1 MEACKEGQWV
11 KVLAVKFD
19 DYLSLIPGSYR
30 VDGESRVLTALQI
43 PWHVRHCPLRFTPP
57 APRLIA
63 SSSNESQSPLWPL
76 THPGHSSHLFAARSW
91 YCWVWVAD
99 QLKAFT
105 NCPAVYSRT
114 DFFFY
119 FIKRHICP
127 FMENC
132 STTILK
138 LMKRPNAL
146 FSYSSWYTINFLSLD
161 NIFNHTRPHK

>member
-19 DYLSLIPGSYR
+19 DDLSLIPGSYR
-30 VDGESRVLTALQI
+30 VDGESRVLTALQM
-43 PWHVRHCPLRFTPP
+43 PRHVQHCPLRFTFS
-57 APRLIA
+57 PRLI
-63 SSSNESQSPLWPL
+63 SSSSDESQSSLWPL
-76 THPGHSSHLFAARSW
+76 THPGYSSHLFAARSW
-91 YCWVWVAD
+91 YCWVWVTD
-99 QLKAFT
+99 QLKGFT

-114 DFFFY
+114 DFFY

-138 LMKRPNAL
+138 LMKKPSAL
-146 FSYSSWYTINFLSLD
+146 FFILLGTPSTSWV
-161 NIFNHTRPHK
+161 